1 VRKARGSSTQHRLRV
16 TLGLGAMGVAG
27 LLVALF
33 AVPVL
38 AGSSAVSRTGRAQA
52 TTVTV
57 TATEFKF
64 KLSKTKVARGKITF
78 KVVNHGK
85 LPHDFKIAGKK
96 TKLLKPGQST
106 TLTVT
111 ITKSGRF
118 AYLCTVPGHAAA
130 GMKGKLAVGTATP
143 PPPTTTTV
151 TTSTTT
157 TTATTTTTPPPPGA
171 VPIQVLMDE
180 FTFKL
185 SQTSVP
191 VGTTVVFTAINQ
203 GRIEHNFGMPSLGVT
218 TPNVPPGGSA
228 TLTVTFKAAGPVYY
242 VCNLPQ
248 HAEAGMSGSFTVT
261 G

>member
-1 VRKARGSSTQHRLRV
+1 M
-16 TLGLGAMGVAG
+16 GLGVMGVAG

-38 AGSSAVSRTGRAQA
+38 AGPSAVAQTGRAQA

-64 KLSKTKVARGKITF
+64 KLSKAKVPRGKITF

-157 TTATTTTTPPPPGA
+157 TATTTTTPPPPGA
-171 VPIQVLMDE
+171 VAIQVIMTE
-180 FTFKL
+180 FAFQL

-203 GRIEHNFGMPSLGVT
+203 GRIEHDFSVPSLGAT
-218 TPNVPPGGSA
+218 TPNVAPGQSA
-228 TLTVTFKAAGPVYY
+228 TLTVTFKSAGQVPYL
-242 VCNLPQ
+242 CTLPQ
-248 HAEAGMSGSFTVT
+248 HAEAGMQGSFTVT